1 VPDHATLLVQAG
13 AALARSCLVT
23 AFGHVSARTG
33 PDSFVI
39 SPPVPL
45 SRFGAGDVMSVSL
58 ADAELPPGVPKE
70 AWIHRE
76 VYASR
81 PEVQA
86 VCRAQPKVTTALGSA
101 GVTIRPLHGQGSFLG
116 DCVPV
121 HPDSRLVRD
130 QQTGRALARSLRG
143 DAVIMRGNGAVTVG
157 PTVAEAV
164 ALMWVLEASAELN
177 AAATAA
183 GTPTPLPPD
192 EQEAWRAVAPELL
205 TRIWHYLI
213 DKEHSL

>member
-1 VPDHATLLVQAG
+1 MPDHATLLAQAG
-13 AALARSCLVT
+13 AALARSGLVT
-23 AFGHVSARTG
+23 AFGHVSVRTG
-33 PDSFVI
+33 DDSFLI

-45 SRFGAGDVMSVSL
+45 GRFSADEVMAVSL
-58 ADAELPPGVPKE
+58 ADPELPPEVPRE

-76 VYASR
+76 LYACR

-86 VCRAQPKVTTALGSA
+86 VCRAQPKVSTALGSA
-101 GVTIRPLHGQGSFLG
+101 GVTIRPLHGQGAFLG

-130 QQTGRALARSLRG
+130 QQSGRALARALRG

-157 PTVAEAV
+157 PTVAHAV

-177 AAATAA
+177 AAAAAA

-213 DKEHSL
+213 DKENSK